1 MDPDHSETLN
11 TGRTA
16 VGPAVR
22 ELVTDEDNSRRAEAH
37 GPSPK
42 HGDDLRPSTGEADDP
57 VDLSNI
63 GADDTVS
70 LYLKEV
76 GSVPLLTA
84 RQEVEFAMQ
93 MEEGQKARRRLN
105 SAQPLSEEERDLL
118 RLRVERGDDAR
129 RRFIKA
135 NSRLVIS
142 IAKRYVNRGVTF
154 LDLIQEGNIGLI
166 RAVRKFDHRR
176 GYRFSTYATWWIRQ
190 AIARALADQGRTIR
204 IPAYMCE
211 RIGKL
216 AKTTQRLAQEFGRE
230 PNPEEVAAEL
240 GTTPQQVERIRRFSQ
255 PTLSLDRPAGEEQDT
270 PLADFVA
277 DLAATPPSTEAS
289 RQLLR
294 EQVEEVFSALSVR
307 EGRVL
312 KLRFGLTDGHS
323 YTLEEVGR
331 KFGVTRERIRQIE
344 AEALSKLRHPIRSRR
359 LRDYLE

>member
-1 MDPDHSETLN
+1 MDPDQREALN
-11 TGRTA
+11 TCRTA
-16 VGPAVR
+16 VR
-22 ELVTDEDNSRRAEAH
+22 EFATDEEKSPRAEDRH
-37 GPSPK
+37 PSPQ
-42 HGDDLRPSTGEADDP
+42 HRDGSDRSMTEADEP

-84 RQEVEFAMQ
+84 RQEVELAMQ

-105 SAQPLSEEERDLL
+105 SARSLSGEERDLL
-118 RLRVERGDDAR
+118 RLRAERGDDAR
-129 RRFIKA
+129 RHFIKA

-230 PNPEEVAAEL
+230 PDSAEVAAEL

-255 PTLSLDRPAGEEQDT
+255 PTLSLDRPAGEDQDSQ
-270 PLADFVA
+270 LADFVA
-277 DLAATPPSTEAS
+277 DLATTPPSTEAS

-294 EQVEEVFSALSVR
+294 EQLAEVFGALSVR

-312 KLRFGLTDGHS
+312 RLRFGLTDGHS

-344 AEALSKLRHPIRSRR
+344 AEAISKLRHPIRSRR

>member
-1 MDPDHSETLN
+1 MDPDHREALS

-16 VGPAVR
+16 VR
-22 ELVTDEDNSRRAEAH
+22 EIATDEERSPRAEAH
-37 GPSPK
+37 HPSPE
-42 HGDDLRPSTGEADDP
+42 HRHASAPPMTEADAP
-57 VDLSNI
+57 VDLTNI

-84 RQEVEFAMQ
+84 RQEVELAMEV
-93 MEEGQKARRRLN
+93 EEAQKARRRL
-105 SAQPLSEEERDLL
+105 STSQPLSEEERDLL
-118 RLRVERGDDAR
+118 HLRVERGEDAR

-230 PNPEEVAAEL
+230 PDSAEVAAEL

-255 PTLSLDRPAGEEQDT
+255 PTLSLDRPAGEEQDSQ
-270 PLADFVA
+270 LADFVA
-277 DLAATPPSTEAS
+277 DLATTPPSTEAS
-289 RQLLR
+289 RQMLR
-294 EQVEEVFSALSVR
+294 EQVEEVFGALSVR

-312 KLRFGLTDGHS
+312 RLRFGLTDGHS

-344 AEALSKLRHPIRSRR
+344 AEALTKLRHPIRSRR
-359 LRDYLE
+359 LRDYLD